1 MSEIIIQNPIT
12 DKVLFSI
19 KNSKNRLKFAVPFIT
34 SFALRLLSQDITKG
48 INDKKII
55 ARFDDSTI
63 TSFDIPSL
71 KKLLDLGFEIRY
83 DNKIHLKLY
92 ITDSDVYVSSSNLT
106 TAGFEKNK
114 ELTVK
119 LDSINNEQS
128 VQVFDSIWEDCE
140 VNKISYELLDAN
152 IEKYDLLKKKEKHS
166 KRKDTAIIIE
176 SNLDGHINIA
186 QIIEEIFSQNK
197 DYSNIRDLS
206 FKANA
211 SRQNI
216 ITQITQDYDKLIFYA
231 PEGHKN
237 RRVNLFYEFV
247 YGAEN
252 HLAGTG
258 LREQQFK
265 DVFEHPK
272 FKDIINFMLPEIVST
287 TPWNLSNQEEFLQF
301 CNGIFDFEIPQYSE
315 ALPIRLAS
323 YFYPQHF
330 LPIFK
335 LSHLQQTSEAF
346 GLETNA
352 VSKGER
358 LFTYNK
364 FLLDKMAV
372 IPENNYV
379 KSNISYQILYTVELN
394 NRLLNGESY
403 EAILKIHKELWKKE
417 MIKNGRQILL
427 KIKEE

>member
-128 VQVFDSIWEDCE
+128 VQMFDSIWEDCE
-140 VNKISYELLDAN
+140 VNKISYELLDAS

-166 KRKDTAIIIE
+166 KRKNTAIIIE

-197 DYSNIRDLS
+197 DYSNFKDLS

-335 LSHLQQTSEAF
+335 LSHLQQISEAF

-364 FLLDKMAV
+364 FLLDKMVA

-403 EAILKIHKELWKKE
+403 EAILKSHKELWKKE